1 LDHIASNS
9 VGSAQ
14 TLQSGVSCGSSF
26 RPWFGRWLR
35 ACPDVDERKLRQLFA
50 DRDRDI
56 DFAEVEEE
64 EDRNIELVIEAAGD
78 YRIRQVRKLV
88 AQPFLLLLKNTT

>member
-1 LDHIASNS
+1 VVREAIAWA
-9 VGSAQ
+9 G
-14 TLQSGVSCGSSF
+14 
-26 RPWFGRWLR
+26 WLR

-88 AQPFLLLLKNTT
+88 VQPFLLLLKKYDVVPHRKRPLNRMMH